1 MKDLMSLMK
10 QAGQIQAR
18 MKEMQEKL
26 EAEEVQGQSGGGL
39 VRVTLNGKGDF
50 RRVSIDP
57 SLMKPDETEILEDLI
72 VAAAADA
79 KSKVEATMQ
88 AHMQEVAGGLPLPPG
103 MKLF

>member
-18 MKEMQEKL
+18 MKEMQDKL
-26 EAEEVQGQSGGGL
+26 EAEEVDGQSGGGL
-39 VRVTLNGKGDF
+39 VKVTLNGKGDVK
-50 RRVSIDP
+50 RVAIDP
-57 SLMKPDETEILEDLI
+57 SLMKADETEILEDLI

-79 KSKVEATMQ
+79 KSKVEAAMQ